1 MEETKRVLIQ
11 NIQEWLK
18 IDNEMKLLRKE
29 MKNRREQ
36 KKILTAL
43 LVDIMKKNQIDDVAL
58 KNEKLLYT
66 KTKTKTPLSKKHLFA
81 SLSTYFDNDK
91 DMAKKMDGKL
101 QTNKKLK
108 TKNFGQS

>member
-43 LVDIMKKNQIDDVAL
+43 LVDIMKKNQI
-58 KNEKLLYT
+58 EKYC
-66 KTKTKTPLSKKHLFA
+66 
-81 SLSTYFDNDK
+81 
-91 DMAKKMDGKL
+91 
-101 QTNKKLK
+101 
-108 TKNFGQS
+108 